1 MSFKQIVNVKEA
13 PEECWEDLQGMMELE
28 DIYGRRIL
36 PADWKKLKRKF
47 GNHPIDV
54 LKKNLIPF
62 DEAIEQSVDE
72 AIEPGPTIEDVIE
85 TAKDADSDMDD
96 CVLMSGLQGAL
107 AAVEEQKA
115 VKVEQVEEQAEP
127 DEIEEAK
134 EPEPEQVEQN
144 EEGTGAASSTTRKDT
159 RVRPGR
165 KRRELNV

>member
-85 TAKDADSDMDD
+85 KPADDLTAKDADSDMDD
-96 CVLMSGLQGAL
+96 CVLMGGLQEAL

-115 VKVEQVEEQAEP
+115 VKVEQVEEAE
-127 DEIEEAK
+127 
-134 EPEPEQVEQN
+134 EQ
-144 EEGTGAASSTTRKDT
+144 GG
-159 RVRPGR
+159 
-165 KRRELNV
+165 